1 MPSYIYELTEAE
13 KARMGEWA
21 DRWIEIGL
29 RTRDSDRSKFQK
41 AVRECY
47 RFAGLEAPKVIVWT
61 PSPLVVALAGPV
73 AAFLVAKGSE
83 NDDAVGDAVGDAVR
97 DAVSYAICE
106 AARDIVRYQVTKAV
120 ANSVDGAIGAVCD
133 VVRDAVRDV
142 VVDNVPTHYI
152 KRHSRMCWDCLY
164 AKYSIS
170 GAVDRAVSGVV
181 GRAVDL
187 AAYSTVAPRWA
198 VHLGTGYSGGAFM
211 SFFREICGLV
221 LDRNLWDRALAYEA
235 TLESAYWWFPQKE
248 FVMVSERPT
257 VIHRELVTSP
267 AGNHPQS
274 RASGPRVHRLHCAT
288 GPACGFRDGW
298 GVWAWHGVRVP
309 QRVIERPEQITIG
322 EIQKEQNV
330 EVRRVMMGRY
340 GLSRFLVDSGAK
352 RISEDELGELYRIE
366 VPNDEPLVMVKV
378 LNSTL
383 EQDGS
388 RKPYFLRVPPGVTSA
403 RQAVAWTFSMTPDEY
418 AKSLLRET

>member
-1 MPSYIYELTEAE
+1 MPRDIYKLTEAE
-13 KARMGEWA
+13 KTRTGEWA

-29 RTRDSDRSKFQK
+29 RTGDADRPKFQE
-41 AVRECY
+41 AARECY
-47 RFAGLEAPKVIVWT
+47 RFAGLEAPKVIIWAA
-61 PSPLVVALAGPV
+61 SPLVVALAGPV
-73 AAFLVAKGSE
+73 AAFLVAKGSK
-83 NDDAVGDAVGDAVR
+83 NDDAVGDAIGDAVR
-97 DAVSYAICE
+97 DSVSYAINE
-106 AARDIVRYQVTKAV
+106 AVRDIGRYQVRSTV
-120 ANSVDGAIGAVCD
+120 ANSVDGAIGAVHD
-133 VVRDAVRDV
+133 PVRDAVRDAV
-142 VVDNVPTHYI
+142 VGNVPHYI
-152 KRHSRMCWDCLY
+152 ERHSRMCWDRLY

-198 VHLGTGYSGGAFM
+198 VHLGTSYSGGAFM
-211 SFFREICGLV
+211 SFFREVCGLI
-221 LDRNLWDRALAYEA
+221 LDGYLWDRARAYEA
-235 TLESAYWWFPQKE
+235 TLESAYWWFAQKE
-248 FVMVSERPT
+248 FVMVSEHPS
-257 VIHRELVTSP
+257 VIHRELVRSRD
-267 AGNHPQS
+267 GNSH
-274 RASGPRVHRLHCAT
+274 HRLHCAT

-309 QRVIERPEQITIG
+309 QHVIERPKQITIR

-330 EVRRVMMGRY
+330 EVRRVMMERY

-352 RISEDELGELYRIE
+352 RISGDELGELYRIE
-366 VPNDEPLVMVKV
+366 LPNDEPLVMVKV

-388 RKPYFLRVPPGVTSA
+388 RKPYFLRVPPGMTSA
-403 RQAVAWTFSMTPDEY
+403 RQAVAWTFSMAPDEY